1 MKLQNITLNQILKT
15 YDLPHR
21 LLVYFSSQCAK
32 DALSRIKDPD
42 PRSSLAVD
50 VAERFGN
57 GEDFS
62 QEYLHKVYDD
72 AYAATSAAYA
82 ASSAAYYASNAAAF
96 AASAASSAAYYAA
109 NAAAYAATSAAY
121 YASYASYAAANAVYK
136 DLLLKLIDERLTPL
150 EKLLILG

>member
-1 MKLQNITLNQILKT
+1 MKNLTSLSLDQILKT

-42 PRSSLAVD
+42 PRSVLAVD

-72 AYAATSAAYA
+72 AYAATATS
-82 ASSAAYYASNAAAF
+82 AYYA
-96 AASAASSAAYYAA
+96 
-109 NAAAYAATSAAY
+109 AATSAAY
-121 YASYASYAAANAVYK
+121 AAAYAAADDASAAANAAYYASATSATTSHYK
-136 DLLLKLIDERLTPL
+136 DLLLKLIDERLTSL